1 MRKIEPEFKV
11 IGDSPSS
18 FYVKISLSQKIS
30 KDVKMIRLSS
40 MIKKNEKIT
49 SSKVMK
55 YLGISRVTALKM
67 LNRLVKE
74 GLLEHEGTTK
84 TSKYKLKRTILSQQ

>member
-1 MRKIEPEFKV
+1 
-11 IGDSPSS
+11 
-18 FYVKISLSQKIS
+18 
-30 KDVKMIRLSS
+30 MIKLFS

-55 YLGISRVTALKM
+55 YLGVSRVTALKM
-67 LNRLVKE
+67 LNKLVEE

-84 TSKYKLKRTILSQQ
+84 TSKYKIK